1 MLDIQELVRPNT
13 LTEAFNYLKENKWK
27 ITAGGTDILPAVRD
41 GRLKKTCLIDL
52 FYLKENLGKIYLDGR
67 FLHVG
72 ALATHD
78 EIACSKDVC
87 EKIPALSQACKGIGS
102 AQIRKRATLGG
113 NLVNASPAADSV
125 PVLLAADASVCLR
138 SKEGERRVLINDFL
152 KGPGK
157 TDLKND
163 EILTDVLIPCDGR
176 KWQGTYMKVGG
187 RNALVISIAGA
198 AILRDA
204 SGQFRVACGSV
215 GPTVL
220 RANRVEALFN
230 GEEASLEK
238 VKKALEQD
246 ICPIDDVRA
255 TGRYRKMVMANV
267 LWNVYDHWKEGM

>member
-1 MLDIQELVRPNT
+1 MLDIQELVRPKT
-13 LTEAFNYLKENKWK
+13 LAEAFNYLEESKWK

-41 GRLKKTCLIDL
+41 GRLKEACLIDL
-52 FYLKENLGKIYLDGR
+52 FYLKENLAKIYLDSQY
-67 FLHVG
+67 LHVG

-78 EIACSKDVC
+78 EIASSKDVH
-87 EKIPALSQACKGIGS
+87 EKIPALSQACRGIGS

-125 PVLLAADASVCLR
+125 PVLLAADASVCLQ
-138 SKEGERRVLINDFL
+138 SKEGERRVRIKDFL

-157 TDLKND
+157 TDMRKG
-163 EILTDVLIPCDGR
+163 EILTEVLIPCDKG
-176 KWQGTYMKVGG
+176 KWQGIYMKVGG
-187 RNALVISIAGA
+187 RNALIISVAGA

-220 RANRVEALFN
+220 RASRVEALFN
-230 GEEASLEK
+230 GGEASLK
-238 VKKALEQD
+238 RVKEALEQD

-255 TGRYRKMVMANV
+255 TGKYRKMVIANV